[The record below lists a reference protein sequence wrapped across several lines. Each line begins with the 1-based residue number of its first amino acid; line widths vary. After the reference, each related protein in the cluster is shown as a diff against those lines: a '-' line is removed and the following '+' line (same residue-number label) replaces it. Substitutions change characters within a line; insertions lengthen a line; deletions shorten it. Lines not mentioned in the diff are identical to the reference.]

1 LDIYGDAGDDARIA
15 EGIVTVNSRIAEDL
29 IVSGGRAVIGSDAV
43 VGKDLVV
50 SGGTVSINGD
60 IKGRVLPMGNHRH

>member
-29 IVSGGRAVIGSDAV
+29 IVSGSR
-43 VGKDLVV
+43 
-50 SGGTVSINGD
+50 SINGD